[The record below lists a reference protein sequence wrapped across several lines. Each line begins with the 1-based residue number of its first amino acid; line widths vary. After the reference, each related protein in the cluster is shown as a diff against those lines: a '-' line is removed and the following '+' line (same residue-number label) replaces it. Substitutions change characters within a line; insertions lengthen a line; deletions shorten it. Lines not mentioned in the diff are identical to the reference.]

1 MENLSGGGSVLE
13 TDINDDVL
21 NVEGKKVKTKGT
33 ILSISLGSW

>member
-21 NVEGKKVKTKGT
+21 NVEGKKVKTEGT